1 MALIRQCHFIRCNK
15 YTTLLGA
22 VNYKGVY
29 ALCGGK
35 GYMEKSLYLPLSF
48 CCESKS
54 AVRNFFFFFFKFSS
68 GCVGIREQ
76 PLSLGVQ

>member
-1 MALIRQCHFIRCNK
+1 MALICQCHFISCKK

-35 GYMEKSLYLPLSF
+35 GYVGKSLYLPLSF
-48 CCESKS
+48 CWESKS
-54 AVRNFFFFFFKFSS
+54 AVRNFFFFFLSS
-68 GCVGIREQ
+68 
-76 PLSLGVQ
+76 VQVVLELESSPSA